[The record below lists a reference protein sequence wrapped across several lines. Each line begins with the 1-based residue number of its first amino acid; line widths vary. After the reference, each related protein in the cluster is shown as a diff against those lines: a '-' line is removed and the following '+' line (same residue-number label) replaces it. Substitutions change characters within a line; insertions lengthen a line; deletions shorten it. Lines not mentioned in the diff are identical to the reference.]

1 MARYPLILLTSSR
14 VSVIVSWSSSQ
25 RRYSL
30 GSSSPLH
37 FHLGFLLCAGAGAVV
52 VELARVLVSTGL
64 AAVEEVAQL
73 VVEFAMF
80 VVICFV
86 VRMLLVTAF
95 HHTIEKHFNFTG
107 VAPPLTP
114 AYGMKC
120 CVRAYGTGDT

>member
-37 FHLGFLLCAGAGAVV
+37 FHLGFLLCAGAVV

-80 VVICFV
+80 VIICFV

-114 AYGMKC
+114 AYGL
-120 CVRAYGTGDT
+120 

>member
-25 RRYSL
+25 RLNSL

-37 FHLGFLLCAGAGAVV
+37 FHLGFLLCAGA
-52 VELARVLVSTGL
+52 VELAGVLVSTGL
-64 AAVEEVAQL
+64 AAVEEVAQM
-73 VVEFAMF
+73 VVKFAMF

-95 HHTIEKHFNFTG
+95 HHTIEKHFNFWG

-114 AYGMKC
+114 AYGL
-120 CVRAYGTGDT
+120 